1 MSSTNL
7 TDKKSKVCF
16 SIINCQ
22 RNRLRPDEEY
32 GDATKTSDPYQST
45 VALGISDMQ
54 LKNTTIIINSKGHR
68 GNNTQRKDMK
78 KMDYKRKRMEKIN
91 EETIKE
97 QEQAKKAEKSKNP
110 EAANEQEI

>member
-68 GNNTQRKDMK
+68 GNNTQRKDM
-78 KMDYKRKRMEKIN
+78 EKIN